1 MTESYKHLV
10 NNLKSYVRIRSFYQF
25 FRGILLV
32 SALVFSYVIAISLVE
47 FHSYLSVDI
56 RTFLFFLTCFLV
68 LILIGIYV
76 IFPAFRLLGILKP
89 ISYEKAAKLI
99 AEHFPEMEDR
109 LLNVIELAQIGEETD
124 EPLVWASIDEKIERL
139 KVFNFSQAIPVKRL
153 LRPLSFLFGV
163 VVLAGIL
170 TLVFPGIFKES
181 SRRLIHYDKQ
191 FSRPAPFTFHLINES
206 LSVKKG
212 DPLLLEVECSGRQIP
227 EVLYVNIGGSNY
239 LMSQE
244 NGVFTYPFEHINNS
258 FSLRFTDLQFFS
270 ENYKIK
276 VLPAPIITDY
286 SVEIVPPAY
295 TGLERSKEE
304 MLGDIEVAYGSEIRW
319 IFKTADT
326 DSLYFTADGNRL
338 DAVHDGGQ
346 FVLEYRAEKDLKYT
360 VSVSNESFHY
370 SDLLSFNL
378 SVIPDLYPEIQVV
391 QLRDSIDYT
400 RYYFKGRIADD
411 YGFHSLNYELII
423 NQKDSLVALPVVKNL
438 NQQDFYFTFDFKAL
452 VGKADVVD
460 YHFAVRDNDY
470 FHSYKEAISESFQ
483 FRFPTKEELAL
494 ADDQNFEGLEQL
506 MEESFQL
513 SQDIQQ
519 SIDELRFKSLSENS
533 SDWEKKQLV
542 NEVLNKR
549 NRLEEILEQVQQK
562 NAEMNNLKNSFSEE
576 QAEIVEKQKQI
587 EDLLEDVF
595 NDELKALFEEFK
607 KLAQDFDQSKL
618 NELSDRSKMSM
629 DDLSKQLERN
639 LQMLKRMKVEQ
650 EMTDVIQQLQKL
662 GEKEK
667 SNLDQLQEG
676 RNFSEAQEREKSNQ
690 EEFEKTV
697 EDLNKALELN
707 RSLEKP
713 LELDPMEKEQ
723 IDIKSNYDN
732 IQESIE
738 QRRKRKSLQQ
748 MEENTRALENM
759 AFSLGQM
766 LEMNQQKQRMENI
779 DNLKQIL
786 DNLVYISLT
795 QEGLH
800 DEIRQIDDGDPRLS
814 SVRVEQ
820 DKLIKQSEVVK
831 DSLYALA
838 NRTPEIGNVVTKE
851 LLTLELA
858 MNKAVGELEESRMNT
873 ALREQQMAITAA
885 NNMALFLS
893 EALDNLQKQ
902 MAEGMP
908 GDQQCDKPGGNQSQM
923 NMLKDAQQNLKQQ
936 LQQMIEQMK
945 QGQSGNMSEQI
956 GQTLAQQE
964 MMQQMIRELM
974 MDSEVGS
981 AAKEQ
986 LKQINELLEHNNI
999 DLANKN
1005 INSTLIS
1012 RQNLILNKLLKAEKA
1027 EMERDVED
1035 ERESKTVD
1043 DSFYSN
1049 PIEFFEYKKQEK
1061 EFNDAIERNNYQLRN
1076 FYDRKYKNYINNLRE
1091 EN

>member
-1 MTESYKHLV
+1 
-10 NNLKSYVRIRSFYQF
+10 
-25 FRGILLV
+25 
-32 SALVFSYVIAISLVE
+32 
-47 FHSYLSVDI
+47 
-56 RTFLFFLTCFLV
+56 
-68 LILIGIYV
+68 
-76 IFPAFRLLGILKP
+76 
-89 ISYEKAAKLI
+89 
-99 AEHFPEMEDR
+99 
-109 LLNVIELAQIGEETD
+109 
-124 EPLVWASIDEKIERL
+124 
-139 KVFNFSQAIPVKRL
+139 
-153 LRPLSFLFGV
+153 
-163 VVLAGIL
+163 
-170 TLVFPGIFKES
+170 
-181 SRRLIHYDKQ
+181 
-191 FSRPAPFTFHLINES
+191 
-206 LSVKKG
+206 
-212 DPLLLEVECSGRQIP
+212 
-227 EVLYVNIGGSNY
+227 
-239 LMSQE
+239 
-244 NGVFTYPFEHINNS
+244 
-258 FSLRFTDLQFFS
+258 
-270 ENYKIK
+270 
-276 VLPAPIITDY
+276 
-286 SVEIVPPAY
+286 
-295 TGLERSKEE
+295 
-304 MLGDIEVAYGSEIRW
+304 
-319 IFKTADT
+319 
-326 DSLYFTADGNRL
+326 
-338 DAVHDGGQ
+338 
-346 FVLEYRAEKDLKYT
+346 
-360 VSVSNESFHY
+360 
-370 SDLLSFNL
+370 
-378 SVIPDLYPEIQVV
+378 
-391 QLRDSIDYT
+391 
-400 RYYFKGRIADD
+400 
-411 YGFHSLNYELII
+411 
-423 NQKDSLVALPVVKNL
+423 
-438 NQQDFYFTFDFKAL
+438 
-452 VGKADVVD
+452 
-460 YHFAVRDNDY
+460 
-470 FHSYKEAISESFQ
+470 
-483 FRFPTKEELAL
+483 
-494 ADDQNFEGLEQL
+494 
-506 MEESFQL
+506 
-513 SQDIQQ
+513 
-519 SIDELRFKSLSENS
+519 
-533 SDWEKKQLV
+533 
-542 NEVLNKR
+542 
-549 NRLEEILEQVQQK
+549 
-562 NAEMNNLKNSFSEE
+562 MNNLKNSFSEE

-650 EMTDVIQQLQKL
+650 EMIDVIQQLQKL

-697 EDLNKALELN
+697 EDLNKSLELN

-723 IDIKSNYDN
+723 TDIKSNYDD

-814 SVRVEQ
+814 SVRAEQ
-820 DKLIKQSEVVK
+820 DKLIKQSGVVK

-885 NNMALFLS
+885 NNMALFLN

-945 QGQSGNMSEQI
+945 QGKSGNMSEQI

-964 MMQQMIRELM
+964 MMQQMIRDLM

-1005 INSTLIS
+1005 INSSLIS